1 MNDDL
6 ARPWYREFWVWFLL
20 LVLAAG
26 LASGIGVF
34 VIGMSQAPQ
43 MVTGDY
49 QKLGKALV
57 DTRRRAEA
65 AEALGLSGRLRV
77 DGDVAELT
85 LDARQPQNL
94 PDQLLL
100 RFEHPTNTERDIQA
114 VARRVDGE
122 RWQADLSELETP
134 ARARVFVSNLQQTWW
149 LAGRFAGATA
159 GTIGLDTEQL

>member
-65 AEALGLSGRLRV
+65 AEALGLSARLSV
-77 DGDVAELT
+77 DKGLAELT
-85 LDARQPQNL
+85 LSARQPQAL

-100 RFEHPTNTERDIQA
+100 RFEHPTSTERDIQV
-114 VARRVDGE
+114 VALRVDGE
-122 RWQADLSELETP
+122 RWQADLSALEPP
-134 ARARVFVSNLQQTWW
+134 ARARVLLSDLEQTWW
-149 LAGRFAGATA
+149 LAGRYTGATA
-159 GTIGLDTEQL
+159 GAIGLDTEQL